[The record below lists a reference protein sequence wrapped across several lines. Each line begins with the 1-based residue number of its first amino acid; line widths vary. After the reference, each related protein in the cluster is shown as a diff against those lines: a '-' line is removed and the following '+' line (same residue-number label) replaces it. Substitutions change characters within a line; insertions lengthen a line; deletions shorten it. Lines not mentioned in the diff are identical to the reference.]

1 MGKPTG
7 FMEYQRKTGNTVAPL
22 ERIKN
27 FKEFHLQLPKKE
39 QQMQAARCMACG
51 VPFCQAGTM
60 IAGMASGCPL
70 QNLVPEWNDLVYL
83 GNYEQAYR
91 RLTKTNCFPEF
102 TSRVCPA
109 LCEAACTCNVNG
121 DPVCTKENERAI
133 IENAWAT
140 GLITPQPPK
149 VRTGKRVAVVGSG
162 PSGLAAAMQ
171 LNRRGHSVTVFER
184 RDRVGGLLRYGIPN
198 MKLDKSVIDRR
209 VDLMKAEG
217 IEFVTNADI
226 GKDVKADKL
235 LKEFDRVLLCC
246 GAAAAG
252 CLLTPWILRATAVPS
267 SIFEITGVY
276 LRITFLGAPFTF
288 FYNALAAG
296 LKSVGDSKTP
306 LYFLILTSALNIGLD
321 LLFIVPFKMG
331 ILGAAL
337 ATDISQAISGVVSF
351 GFLCR
356 KFEVLHMQKGELA
369 FSKRACIRLMG
380 IGVPMGLQCSITA
393 IGSVI
398 MQWAVNVLGS
408 TAVAAVTAAGKT
420 QSLLTVPMESV
431 GTAMATYAGQN
442 LGASRMDRVRQGV
455 NSAML
460 IILIYGVASAFVLHF
475 TDVQIMGLFL
485 DTAKEVDI
493 VAMGREY
500 LFWNSVFFV
509 PLGALIV
516 WRYSIQGLGFSSLAM
531 LAGVA
536 EMVARTAVAIVL
548 VPILGYFGAELSNPA
563 AWIAACLFLYPAYRW
578 TCRQLDNRLLTARLH
593 IQGDHAE
600 TVL

>member
-1 MGKPTG
+1 MTKDLTSGSPLKVILLFSLPLVLGNLFQQFYALADTIIVGRFCGVSALASVGATG
-7 FMEYQRKTGNTVAPL
+7 SVNYLILGFVIGVCNGFAIPIAQLFGARDYSDLRRHVANAAWLCIAGSVVLTIGTVA
-22 ERIKN
+22 
-27 FKEFHLQLPKKE
+27 
-39 QQMQAARCMACG
+39 
-51 VPFCQAGTM
+51 
-60 IAGMASGCPL
+60 
-70 QNLVPEWNDLVYL
+70 
-83 GNYEQAYR
+83 
-91 RLTKTNCFPEF
+91 LTRPM
-102 TSRVCPA
+102 
-109 LCEAACTCNVNG
+109 
-121 DPVCTKENERAI
+121 
-133 IENAWAT
+133 
-140 GLITPQPPK
+140 
-149 VRTGKRVAVVGSG
+149 
-162 PSGLAAAMQ
+162 MQ
-171 LNRRGHSVTVFER
+171 LMQTPDDIIDGAVIYIGWIFA
-184 RDRVGGLLRYGIPN
+184 GIPFIFLYN
-198 MKLDKSVIDRR
+198 MV
-209 VDLMKAEG
+209 
-217 IEFVTNADI
+217 
-226 GKDVKADKL
+226 
-235 LKEFDRVLLCC
+235 
-246 GAAAAG
+246 AA
-252 CLLTPWILRATAVPS
+252 IMRA
-267 SIFEITGVY
+267 
-276 LRITFLGAPFTF
+276 L
-288 FYNALAAG
+288 
-296 LKSVGDSKTP
+296 GDSKTP

-321 LLFIVPFKMG
+321 LLFIIPFQMG
-331 ILGAAL
+331 VLGAAL
-337 ATDISQAISGVVSF
+337 ATDISQVISGVLSF
-351 GFLCR
+351 IYLSR
-356 KFEVLHMQKGELA
+356 KFDVLKMQKSDFA
-369 FSKRACIRLMG
+369 YSKKASIRLLG

-475 TDVQIMGLFL
+475 TDVQIMSLFL

-509 PLGALIV
+509 PLGALII
-516 WRYSIQGLGFSSLAM
+516 WRYTIQGLGFSSLAM

-578 TCRQLDNRLLTARLH
+578 TCRQLDNRLLAARLH
-593 IQGDHAE
+593 IRGDHAE

>member
-1 MGKPTG
+1 MTKDLTSGSPLKVILLFSLPLVLGNLFQQFYALADTIIVGRFCGVSALASVGATG
-7 FMEYQRKTGNTVAPL
+7 SVNYLILGFVIGVCNGFAIPIAQLFGARDYKDMRRHVANAAWLCMAAGVVLTISTVA
-22 ERIKN
+22 
-27 FKEFHLQLPKKE
+27 
-39 QQMQAARCMACG
+39 
-51 VPFCQAGTM
+51 
-60 IAGMASGCPL
+60 
-70 QNLVPEWNDLVYL
+70 
-83 GNYEQAYR
+83 
-91 RLTKTNCFPEF
+91 LTRPM
-102 TSRVCPA
+102 
-109 LCEAACTCNVNG
+109 
-121 DPVCTKENERAI
+121 
-133 IENAWAT
+133 
-140 GLITPQPPK
+140 
-149 VRTGKRVAVVGSG
+149 
-162 PSGLAAAMQ
+162 MQ
-171 LNRRGHSVTVFER
+171 LMQTPDDIIDGAVIYIGWIFA
-184 RDRVGGLLRYGIPN
+184 GIPFIFLYN
-198 MKLDKSVIDRR
+198 MV
-209 VDLMKAEG
+209 
-217 IEFVTNADI
+217 
-226 GKDVKADKL
+226 
-235 LKEFDRVLLCC
+235 
-246 GAAAAG
+246 AA
-252 CLLTPWILRATAVPS
+252 IMRA
-267 SIFEITGVY
+267 
-276 LRITFLGAPFTF
+276 L
-288 FYNALAAG
+288 
-296 LKSVGDSKTP
+296 GDSKTP

-321 LLFIVPFKMG
+321 V
-331 ILGAAL
+331 LGAAL
-337 ATDISQAISGVVSF
+337 ATDISQVISGVLSF
-351 GFLCR
+351 IYLRR
-356 KFEVLHMQKGELA
+356 KFDVLKMEKDDLA
-369 FSKRACIRLMG
+369 FSKKASIHLLG

-420 QSLLTVPMESV
+420 QGLLTIPMESV

-578 TCRQLDNRLLTARLH
+578 TCRQLDNRLLAARLH

>member
-1 MGKPTG
+1 MTKDLTSGSPLKVILLFSLPLVLGNLFQQFYALADTIIVGRFCGVSALASVGATG
-7 FMEYQRKTGNTVAPL
+7 SVNYLILGFVIGVCNGFAIPIAQLFGARDYKDLRRHVANAAWLCMAASVVLTISTVA
-22 ERIKN
+22 
-27 FKEFHLQLPKKE
+27 
-39 QQMQAARCMACG
+39 
-51 VPFCQAGTM
+51 
-60 IAGMASGCPL
+60 
-70 QNLVPEWNDLVYL
+70 
-83 GNYEQAYR
+83 
-91 RLTKTNCFPEF
+91 LTRPM
-102 TSRVCPA
+102 
-109 LCEAACTCNVNG
+109 
-121 DPVCTKENERAI
+121 
-133 IENAWAT
+133 
-140 GLITPQPPK
+140 
-149 VRTGKRVAVVGSG
+149 
-162 PSGLAAAMQ
+162 MQ
-171 LNRRGHSVTVFER
+171 LMQTPDDIIDGAVIYIGWIFA
-184 RDRVGGLLRYGIPN
+184 GIPFIFLYN
-198 MKLDKSVIDRR
+198 MV
-209 VDLMKAEG
+209 
-217 IEFVTNADI
+217 
-226 GKDVKADKL
+226 
-235 LKEFDRVLLCC
+235 
-246 GAAAAG
+246 AA
-252 CLLTPWILRATAVPS
+252 IMRA
-267 SIFEITGVY
+267 
-276 LRITFLGAPFTF
+276 L
-288 FYNALAAG
+288 
-296 LKSVGDSKTP
+296 GDSKTP

-321 LLFIVPFKMG
+321 LLFIVPFHFG
-331 ILGAAL
+331 VLGAAL
-337 ATDISQAISGVVSF
+337 ATDISQVISGVLSF
-351 GFLCR
+351 IYLRR
-356 KFEVLHMQKGELA
+356 KFDVLKMEKDDLV
-369 FSKRACIRLMG
+369 FSKKASIRLLG

-420 QSLLTVPMESV
+420 QGLLTVPMESV

-578 TCRQLDNRLLTARLH
+578 TCRQLDNRLLAARLH

>member
-1 MGKPTG
+1 MTKDLTSGSPLKVILLFSLPLVLGNLFQQFYALADTIIVGRFCGVSALASVGATG
-7 FMEYQRKTGNTVAPL
+7 SVNYLILGFVIGVCNGFAIPIAQLFGARDYKDLRRHVANAAWLCMAASVVLTISTVA
-22 ERIKN
+22 
-27 FKEFHLQLPKKE
+27 
-39 QQMQAARCMACG
+39 
-51 VPFCQAGTM
+51 
-60 IAGMASGCPL
+60 
-70 QNLVPEWNDLVYL
+70 
-83 GNYEQAYR
+83 
-91 RLTKTNCFPEF
+91 LTRPM
-102 TSRVCPA
+102 
-109 LCEAACTCNVNG
+109 
-121 DPVCTKENERAI
+121 
-133 IENAWAT
+133 
-140 GLITPQPPK
+140 
-149 VRTGKRVAVVGSG
+149 
-162 PSGLAAAMQ
+162 MQ
-171 LNRRGHSVTVFER
+171 LMQTPDDIIDGAVIYIGWIFA
-184 RDRVGGLLRYGIPN
+184 GIPFIFLYN
-198 MKLDKSVIDRR
+198 MV
-209 VDLMKAEG
+209 
-217 IEFVTNADI
+217 
-226 GKDVKADKL
+226 
-235 LKEFDRVLLCC
+235 
-246 GAAAAG
+246 AA
-252 CLLTPWILRATAVPS
+252 IMRA
-267 SIFEITGVY
+267 
-276 LRITFLGAPFTF
+276 L
-288 FYNALAAG
+288 
-296 LKSVGDSKTP
+296 GDSKTP

-321 LLFIVPFKMG
+321 LLFIVPFHFG
-331 ILGAAL
+331 VLGAAL
-337 ATDISQAISGVVSF
+337 ATDISQVISGVLSF
-351 GFLCR
+351 IYLRR
-356 KFEVLHMQKGELA
+356 KFDVLKMEKDDLV
-369 FSKRACIRLMG
+369 FSKKASIRLLG

-420 QSLLTVPMESV
+420 QGLLTVPMESV

-578 TCRQLDNRLLTARLH
+578 TCRQLDNRLLAAKLH

>member
-1 MGKPTG
+1 MHVYNRVGKIMTKDLTSGSPLKVILLFTLPLVLGNLFQQFYALADTIIVGRFCGVSALASVGATG
-7 FMEYQRKTGNTVAPL
+7 SVNYLILGFVIGVCNGFAIPIAQLFGARDYSDLRRHVANAAWLCIAGSVVLTISTVA
-22 ERIKN
+22 
-27 FKEFHLQLPKKE
+27 
-39 QQMQAARCMACG
+39 
-51 VPFCQAGTM
+51 
-60 IAGMASGCPL
+60 
-70 QNLVPEWNDLVYL
+70 
-83 GNYEQAYR
+83 
-91 RLTKTNCFPEF
+91 LTRPM
-102 TSRVCPA
+102 
-109 LCEAACTCNVNG
+109 
-121 DPVCTKENERAI
+121 
-133 IENAWAT
+133 
-140 GLITPQPPK
+140 
-149 VRTGKRVAVVGSG
+149 
-162 PSGLAAAMQ
+162 MQ
-171 LNRRGHSVTVFER
+171 LMQTPDDIIDGAVIYIGWIFA
-184 RDRVGGLLRYGIPN
+184 GIPFIFLYN
-198 MKLDKSVIDRR
+198 MV
-209 VDLMKAEG
+209 
-217 IEFVTNADI
+217 
-226 GKDVKADKL
+226 
-235 LKEFDRVLLCC
+235 
-246 GAAAAG
+246 AA
-252 CLLTPWILRATAVPS
+252 IMRA
-267 SIFEITGVY
+267 
-276 LRITFLGAPFTF
+276 L
-288 FYNALAAG
+288 
-296 LKSVGDSKTP
+296 GDSKTP

-321 LLFIVPFKMG
+321 LLFIVPFHFG
-331 ILGAAL
+331 VLGAAL
-337 ATDISQAISGVVSF
+337 ATDISQVISGVLSF
-351 GFLCR
+351 IYLRR
-356 KFEVLHMQKGELA
+356 KFDVLKMEKDDLA
-369 FSKRACIRLMG
+369 FSKKASIRLLG

-420 QSLLTVPMESV
+420 QGLLTVPMESV

-475 TDVQIMGLFL
+475 TDVQIMSLFL

-509 PLGALIV
+509 PLGALII
-516 WRYSIQGLGFSSLAM
+516 WRYTIQGLGFSSLAM

>member
-1 MGKPTG
+1 MHVYNRVGKTMTKDLTSGSPLKVILLFSLPLVLGNLFQQFYALADTIIVGRFCGVSALASVGATG
-7 FMEYQRKTGNTVAPL
+7 SVNYLILGFVIGVCNGFAIPIAQLFGARDYKDLRRHVANAAWLCMAASVVLTISTVA
-22 ERIKN
+22 
-27 FKEFHLQLPKKE
+27 
-39 QQMQAARCMACG
+39 
-51 VPFCQAGTM
+51 
-60 IAGMASGCPL
+60 
-70 QNLVPEWNDLVYL
+70 
-83 GNYEQAYR
+83 
-91 RLTKTNCFPEF
+91 LTRPM
-102 TSRVCPA
+102 
-109 LCEAACTCNVNG
+109 
-121 DPVCTKENERAI
+121 
-133 IENAWAT
+133 
-140 GLITPQPPK
+140 
-149 VRTGKRVAVVGSG
+149 
-162 PSGLAAAMQ
+162 MQ
-171 LNRRGHSVTVFER
+171 LMQTPDDIIDGAVIYIGWIFA
-184 RDRVGGLLRYGIPN
+184 GIPFIFLYN
-198 MKLDKSVIDRR
+198 MV
-209 VDLMKAEG
+209 
-217 IEFVTNADI
+217 
-226 GKDVKADKL
+226 
-235 LKEFDRVLLCC
+235 
-246 GAAAAG
+246 AA
-252 CLLTPWILRATAVPS
+252 IMRA
-267 SIFEITGVY
+267 
-276 LRITFLGAPFTF
+276 L
-288 FYNALAAG
+288 
-296 LKSVGDSKTP
+296 GDSKTP

-321 LLFIVPFKMG
+321 LLFIVPFHFG
-331 ILGAAL
+331 VFGAAL
-337 ATDISQAISGVVSF
+337 ATDISQVISGVLSF
-351 GFLCR
+351 VYLRR
-356 KFEVLHMQKGELA
+356 KFDVLKMEKDDLA
-369 FSKRACIRLMG
+369 FSKKASIRLLSIG
-380 IGVPMGLQCSITA
+380 IPMGLQCSITA

-460 IILIYGVASAFVLHF
+460 IILVYGVGSALILHF
-475 TDVQIMGLFL
+475 TDVQIMSLFL

-578 TCRQLDNRLLTARLH
+578 TCRQLDNRLLAARLH